1 MTRTTKDIFIK
12 GVTIEQAK
20 TAVMN
25 WFVENNVKVLIDNP
39 DYLYGRMGNGI
50 LTAPK
55 FFEVN
60 LVPATG
66 GVIAKTEG
74 WIANIPPSF
83 LPDARVYLPETEFS
97 ESALSFGWDPSQA
110 RHASH
115 KEIMANARSI
125 IEPNY
130 DYSNWCCE

>member
-1 MTRTTKDIFIK
+1 VRSQFAVDAMTRTTKDVFIN
-12 GVTIEQAK
+12 GVTIERAK

-60 LVPATG
+60 LVPAIG

-83 LPDARVYLPETEFS
+83 LPDARAYLPETEFS
-97 ESALSFGWDPSQA
+97 ESARVLGGIPRKQGMRAIKRLWQA
-110 RHASH
+110 LEAL
-115 KEIMANARSI
+115 
-125 IEPNY
+125 
-130 DYSNWCCE
+130 